1 MSDDEKEG
9 QEENNLF
16 ELENMND
23 FASPDTTFVDFSTT
37 YEPGQFVFTNLCR
50 QSS

>member
-16 ELENMND
+16 DLENMNA
-23 FASPDTTFVDFSTT
+23 FAPPDTTLVDFSTT
-37 YEPGQFVFTNLCR
+37 YEPGQFVLTYLCE
-50 QSS
+50 QSR